1 MQTATKRAAIYAR
14 SATIQEHTPGFST
27 DAQVYD
33 CTQYILSKGYRLAD
47 GQVYT
52 EIASGASIDRAS
64 IAALCCAA
72 KQGEFDVLVVYA
84 LNRLSR
90 NLSKVAVLLATLEG
104 YGVQL
109 ESISEPHGDASVDA
123 TYTQM
128 LIVLHQEVTTLEKE
142 ARSRRRN
149 AGSPATE

>member
-14 SATIQEHTPGFST
+14 SATIQELTPGFPT
-27 DAQVYD
+27 DAQVND
-33 CTQYILSKGYRLAD
+33 CTQYILSKGYQLIG

-52 EIASGASIDRAS
+52 ETASGANIDRPGV
-64 IAALCCAA
+64 AALCNAA
-72 KQGEFDVLVVYA
+72 KRGEFDVLVVYA

-90 NLSKVAVLLATLEG
+90 SPSKAAVLLATLEG
-104 YGVQL
+104 YGVHV
-109 ESISEPHGDASVDA
+109 ESITEPNGDSGVDA
-123 TYTQM
+123 AYTQM
-128 LIVLHQEVTTLEKE
+128 VITLHQQVTILEKE